1 MYRGKTFLIVLN
13 IIIILMMCKVQI
25 TESQMK
31 SKFDVIHVNDIYGSL
46 DFVPGTFTFTH
57 THLHLTHTHTQTG
70 EDLFGHVDKILTKK
84 EMSDKRL
91 FEAKRRRE
99 TLWKQ
104 FQDTLPESERDGPN
118 TRPMFDLGQ
127 GRDPSRENLDPFP
140 SSSSE
145 QHHQPFSED
154 WSSRPADNPY
164 DITPSYTT
172 KRFGPRL
179 KFGASQRLEETTNPW
194 AGEMTRNPFF
204 RGGRESKSNPLRV
217 PGPVQEKYRGSAYQ
231 GVRLGLRSHD
241 SRNTKLLTPSWWE
254 RRHSK
259 S

>member
-1 MYRGKTFLIVLN
+1 
-13 IIIILMMCKVQI
+13 
-25 TESQMK
+25 
-31 SKFDVIHVNDIYGSL
+31 
-46 DFVPGTFTFTH
+46 
-57 THLHLTHTHTQTG
+57 
-70 EDLFGHVDKILTKK
+70 
-84 EMSDKRL
+84 
-91 FEAKRRRE
+91 
-99 TLWKQ
+99 
-104 FQDTLPESERDGPN
+104 
-118 TRPMFDLGQ
+118 MFDLGQ

-217 PGPVQEKYRGSAYQ
+217 LKIRTLWPCVRSSFTMALPTEPVAPVMVKMDMTIISI
-231 GVRLGLRSHD
+231 VKLTIRSD
-241 SRNTKLLTPSWWE
+241 FC
-254 RRHSK
+254 
-259 S
+259 